1 MFNYNNHI
9 KDSGVE
15 WIGEIPEHWEVE
27 KIKHISTVK
36 PSNVDKKSKENEPSI
51 LLCNYTDVY
60 NNEFITMNL
69 KFMKATASYEQIRK
83 LSLNLGDIIITKD
96 SESADD
102 IAVPTIITEELK
114 NVICGY
120 HLAIIQPDKNYIYP
134 QFLFRSLQSDKIN
147 KQFEL
152 SANGV
157 TRFALGAYSINNA
170 YIYLPPFDE
179 QKQIANYLDKQTAK
193 INKTIAKNEELIQ
206 LLEEKRVSLIN
217 QVVTK
222 GLNPNVSMKDSGVK
236 WIGKIPEHWDVEKIK
251 NTSQVIPSNVD
262 KKSKDN
268 EPLVLL
274 CNYTDVYNN
283 EIITMDLDFMKATAS
298 HDQIR
303 KLSLNVNDII
313 ITKDSESADDIAV
326 PAIVTEKLDNVVCGY
341 HLTIIKP
348 NKNIIYP
355 KFLFRSFESDKINKQ
370 FEHSANGVT
379 RFSLG
384 TYSLNNAYVCLP
396 PLYEQKEIAAYLDD
410 EISKIFKA
418 TNKIKKH
425 ITLLE
430 EYKTS
435 LIHHVVTGKIDV
447 KGEEI

>member
-1 MFNYNNHI
+1 MIKLINNIPSDWEITKLKFFSKIFGRIGFRGYTSSDLVDEGEGAITLGPPNIVNQKLNLKNKKYLSWKKYEESPEIKVYNGDLLLVKTASVGKVALVENLNEPTTI
-9 KDSGVE
+9 NPQLVVFKNININPKFFYYAMVSDVIQYQISKNINGGV
-15 WIGEIPEHWEVE
+15 
-27 KIKHISTVK
+27 ISTLSQENIENYVIPLPK
-36 PSNVDKKSKENEPSI
+36 YSEQQDIVD
-51 LLCNYTDVY
+51 
-60 NNEFITMNL
+60 
-69 KFMKATASYEQIRK
+69 
-83 LSLNLGDIIITKD
+83 
-96 SESADD
+96 
-102 IAVPTIITEELK
+102 
-114 NVICGY
+114 
-120 HLAIIQPDKNYIYP
+120 
-134 QFLFRSLQSDKIN
+134 
-147 KQFEL
+147 
-152 SANGV
+152 
-157 TRFALGAYSINNA
+157 
-170 YIYLPPFDE
+170 
-179 QKQIANYLDKQTAK
+179 YLDKHLAK
-193 INKTIAKNEELIQ
+193 IENIIAKNEELIQ

-222 GLNPNVSMKDSGVK
+222 GLNPNVSMKDSGIE
-236 WIGKIPEHWDVEKIK
+236 WIGEIPEHWDVEKIK

-268 EPLVLL
+268 EPLVSL

-283 EIITMDLDFMKATAS
+283 EFITMDLDFMKATAS